1 MNNLAQI
8 GHNNPPDPI
17 DTAIEPFGDII
28 SEAENWADGVP
39 VENEA
44 QMNDVNKLIKGLKG
58 ARKAVDDARDAVTK
72 PLHDAWKAEI
82 ARWKPAQDD
91 LDRLQKA
98 LVAIVD
104 PFKRKLA
111 AEKEAARIEAE
122 RAAWEAHRKAQEAI
136 SQASAGDIEAQR
148 EAAQI
153 AAQADAAKALAKA
166 ASADTV
172 KGLVTVTRHEI
183 VDGRA
188 LVNWIAVND
197 KAAMTAFITDY
208 AAKNCKTLPE
218 SAGVKTWTEKVAR

>member
-17 DTAIEPFGDII
+17 DTAIEPFGDLI
-28 SEAENWADGVP
+28 SEAENWSDGVT

-44 QMNDVNKLIKGLKG
+44 QMNDVDKLIKGLKA
-58 ARKAVDDARDAVTK
+58 ARKAIDDARDAVTK

-82 ARWKPAQDD
+82 ARWKPTQDD

-111 AEKEAARIEAE
+111 AEKEAARLEAE

-136 SQASAGDIEAQR
+136 VQASAGDIEAQR
-148 EAAQI
+148 EAAKI
-153 AAQADAAKALAKA
+153 LAQSDAAKALAKA
-166 ASADTV
+166 AGADTV